1 MNKILVAYFSATGT
15 TRHVARV
22 LSKIKKADL
31 FEILPDQPYT
41 EADLDWRN
49 EQSRSTVEMKD
60 PSCRP
65 AIASKV
71 ENIKDYDTIFLG
83 FPLWWRREPSII
95 DTFVESYD
103 LSGKTIIP
111 FCTSGGNDI
120 PEAYE
125 SLRNLIGADTVVQ
138 KGCRLGGDI
147 SEEDLIIWTAG
158 LNLD

>member
-15 TRHVARV
+15 TRHVAKV

-31 FEILPDQPYT
+31 FEIVPVQPYT
-41 EADLDWRN
+41 QEDLDWRN
-49 EQSRSTVEMKD
+49 EQSRSTIEMKD
-60 PSCRP
+60 PACRP
-65 AIASKV
+65 AIASQV
-71 ENIKDYDTIFLG
+71 DNIQDYDTIFLG

-95 DTFVESYD
+95 DTFVESYE

-125 SLRNLIGADTVVQ
+125 SLRSLIPEGAAVQ

-147 SEEDLIIWTAG
+147 SEEDLVIWTAG
-158 LNLD
+158 LDID